1 MVKKKKKR
9 IKEFGRVDA
18 QNEKLEAFF
27 FFTKEF
33 ENIKNNQTKLKNTVA
48 EMKNK

>member
-18 QNEKLEAFF
+18 QNEKLEVF

-33 ENIKNNQTKLKNTVA
+33 ENIKNNQT
-48 EMKNK
+48 

>member
-27 FFTKEF
+27 FLP
-33 ENIKNNQTKLKNTVA
+33 KNLKILRITRQN
-48 EMKNK
+48 